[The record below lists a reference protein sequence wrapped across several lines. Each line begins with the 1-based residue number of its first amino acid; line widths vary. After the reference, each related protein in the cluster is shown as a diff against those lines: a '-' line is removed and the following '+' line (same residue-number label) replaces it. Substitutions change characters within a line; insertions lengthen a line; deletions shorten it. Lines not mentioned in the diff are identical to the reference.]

1 MKKLIKVMSLL
12 VTLLTLFPI
21 NSAKAQDDITVA
33 IVTMMSHPSLDL
45 IKDGVYEGLEAG
57 GYVEGE
63 NMDVLYHNV
72 EGDINMLGMVTE
84 EVVSQEP
91 DIIFAIST
99 PVAQAFQ
106 NTTED
111 IPVVLTGVRD
121 PEDAGLV
128 ATYEEPGGNMTGV
141 SHMTP
146 HNVQFE
152 LIQQFNPEAKTIGMI
167 YTTSED
173 NSVAEVEQAEA
184 TAKEM
189 GFEFVSQGISST
201 NDMQMVAQSLVGDVD
216 VIFAGNDNTIASA
229 FNTLAEVADNAGVP
243 IITTVEE
250 MVEQGAL
257 AGLVLSQKDIGIQNA
272 EYGIQILEGADP
284 ATLPVKF
291 MDDYLFVY
299 NYNTAENLEITLP
312 ENLTSE
318 GVDLS
323 K

>member
-1 MKKLIKVMSLL
+1 MKKLIKVISLL
-12 VTLLTLFPI
+12 VALFPLLTI
-21 NSAKAQDDITVA
+21 KSAQAQENITVG

-45 IKDGVYEGLEAG
+45 IRDGVYEGLENG
-57 GYVEGE
+57 GYIEGE
-63 NMDVLYHNV
+63 NMEVLYHNV
-72 EGDINMLGMVTE
+72 EGDINMLGMVTD
-84 EVVSQEP
+84 EVISQDP

-106 NTTED
+106 NATDD
-111 IPVVLTGVRD
+111 IPVILTGVRD

-128 ATYEEPGGNMTGV
+128 ESYENPGGNMTGV

-184 TAKEM
+184 VANEM
-189 GFEFVSQGISST
+189 GFDFVSQGISST
-201 NDMQMVAQSLVGDVD
+201 NDMQMVAQSIASEVD

-229 FNTLAEVADNAGVP
+229 FDTLAEVADGAGVP

-250 MVEQGAL
+250 MVGQGAL

-272 EYGIQILEGADP
+272 EYGIEILEGADP
-284 ATLPVKF
+284 ATLPIKF
-291 MDDYLFVY
+291 MDNYLFVY
-299 NYNTAENLEITLP
+299 NGNTAETLNIDLP
-312 ENLTSE
+312 ESLTRD
-318 GVDLS
+318 GIDLS
-323 K
+323 E

>member
-1 MKKLIKVMSLL
+1 MKKLIKVISLL
-12 VTLLTLFPI
+12 VALFPLLTI
-21 NSAKAQDDITVA
+21 KSAQAQENITVG

-45 IKDGVYEGLEAG
+45 IRDGVYEGLENG
-57 GYVEGE
+57 GYIEGE
-63 NMDVLYHNV
+63 NMEVLYHNV
-72 EGDINMLGMVTE
+72 EGDINMLGMVTD
-84 EVVSQEP
+84 EVISQDP

-106 NTTED
+106 NATDD
-111 IPVVLTGVRD
+111 IPVILTGVRD

-128 ATYEEPGGNMTGV
+128 ESYENPGGNMTGV

-184 TAKEM
+184 VANEM
-189 GFEFVSQGISST
+189 GFDFVSQGISST
-201 NDMQMVAQSLVGDVD
+201 NDMQMVAQSIASEVD

-229 FNTLAEVADNAGVP
+229 FDTLAEVADGAGVP

-250 MVEQGAL
+250 MVGQGAL

-272 EYGIQILEGADP
+272 EYGIEILEGADP
-284 ATLPVKF
+284 ATLPIKF
-291 MDDYLFVY
+291 MDNYLFVY
-299 NYNTAENLEITLP
+299 NGNTAETLGIELP
-312 ENLTSE
+312 ETLTE
-318 GVDLS
+318 DGIDLS
-323 K
+323 E

>member
-1 MKKLIKVMSLL
+1 MKKLIKVISLL
-12 VTLLTLFPI
+12 VALFPLLTI
-21 NSAKAQDDITVA
+21 KSAQAQENITVG

-45 IKDGVYEGLEAG
+45 IRDGVYEGLENG
-57 GYVEGE
+57 GYIEGE
-63 NMDVLYHNV
+63 NMEVLYHNV
-72 EGDINMLGMVTE
+72 EGDINMLGMVTD
-84 EVVSQEP
+84 EVISQDP

-106 NTTED
+106 NATDD
-111 IPVVLTGVRD
+111 IPVILTGVRD

-128 ATYEEPGGNMTGV
+128 ESYENPGGNMTGV

-184 TAKEM
+184 VANEM
-189 GFEFVSQGISST
+189 GFDFVSQGISST
-201 NDMQMVAQSLVGDVD
+201 NDMQMVAQSIASEVD

-229 FNTLAEVADNAGVP
+229 FDTLAEVADGAGVP

-250 MVEQGAL
+250 MVGQGAL

-272 EYGIQILEGADP
+272 EYGIEILEGADP
-284 ATLPVKF
+284 ATLPIKF
-291 MDDYLFVY
+291 MDNYLFVY
-299 NYNTAENLEITLP
+299 NGNTAETLNIDLP
-312 ENLTSE
+312 ESLITD
-318 GVDLS
+318 GIDLS
-323 K
+323 E